1 MYKFLQLL
9 NSSKHKEIIDLAN
22 FCIKAFKKL
31 EQP

>member
-9 NSSKHKEIIDLAN
+9 NSSKRKEIINLAN